1 MGLLP
6 PHPFF
11 TQSVIRRRLYRRK
24 NWVDRLDARLDAIGA
39 NLAKKEVH
47 IPTDLA
53 GGILFF
59 LFAIVILLVTPQQV
73 TISVKDIINGR
84 MFPRLLMIVMMVC
97 CALLIGKELYK
108 IARKLPITYKTV
120 NLLVEIKA
128 LVILAILVL
137 TYAVCR
143 VTNLFAAGSVFCCIG
158 FLLYFRCKKPLY
170 YAVTVILAV
179 AIWAAFRFGLNVN
192 F

>member
-1 MGLLP
+1 M
-6 PHPFF
+6 
-11 TQSVIRRRLYRRK
+11 K

-73 TISVKDIINGR
+73 TISEKDIINGR

-137 TYAVCR
+137 TYVSAVLRTCSRR
-143 VTNLFAAGSVFCCIG
+143 VLFSAALAFCSIFAAKNRFTMQS
-158 FLLYFRCKKPLY
+158 PLFWQSQSGPRS
-170 YAVTVILAV
+170 ASA
-179 AIWAAFRFGLNVN
+179 
-192 F
+192 

>member
-1 MGLLP
+1 M
-6 PHPFF
+6 
-11 TQSVIRRRLYRRK
+11 K

-47 IPTDLA
+47 IPTDRA

-73 TISVKDIINGR
+73 TISEKDIINGR

-128 LVILAILVL
+128 LVLLAILVL
-137 TYAVCR
+137 TYVVCR

>member
-1 MGLLP
+1 M
-6 PHPFF
+6 
-11 TQSVIRRRLYRRK
+11 K

-73 TISVKDIINGR
+73 TISEKDIINGR

-128 LVILAILVL
+128 LVILAILV
-137 TYAVCR
+137 R
-143 VTNLFAAGSVFCCIG
+143 VLFSAALAFCSIFAAKNRFTMQS
-158 FLLYFRCKKPLY
+158 PLFWQSQSGPRS
-170 YAVTVILAV
+170 ASA
-179 AIWAAFRFGLNVN
+179 
-192 F
+192 

>member
-1 MGLLP
+1 M
-6 PHPFF
+6 
-11 TQSVIRRRLYRRK
+11 K

-73 TISVKDIINGR
+73 TISEKDIINGR

-120 NLLVEIKA
+120 NLLASFPVRHFK
-128 LVILAILVL
+128 LPVD
-137 TYAVCR
+137 
-143 VTNLFAAGSVFCCIG
+143 
-158 FLLYFRCKKPLY
+158 
-170 YAVTVILAV
+170 
-179 AIWAAFRFGLNVN
+179 
-192 F
+192 

>member
-1 MGLLP
+1 M
-6 PHPFF
+6 
-11 TQSVIRRRLYRRK
+11 K

-73 TISVKDIINGR
+73 TISEKDIINGR

-108 IARKLPITYKTV
+108 IARKLPIT
-120 NLLVEIKA
+120 
-128 LVILAILVL
+128 
-137 TYAVCR
+137 
-143 VTNLFAAGSVFCCIG
+143 
-158 FLLYFRCKKPLY
+158 
-170 YAVTVILAV
+170 
-179 AIWAAFRFGLNVN
+179 
-192 F
+192 